1 MEWLNYHH
9 LLYFWLVAKEG
20 GVAKAAA
27 KLRLSHPTVSA
38 QVKALEETLGEKLF
52 AKQGRGLVLTEV
64 GKVVYRY
71 ADDIFSLGRE
81 LIDAVKQRPTGRA
94 TRLVVGID
102 DVVPKLIAKRIL
114 DPVWSGP
121 VKVHM
126 VCREDKAE
134 RLWAELASHELDV
147 VISDCPLPP
156 GSSVRAYNHLLG
168 ECGVSVF
175 GSKAL
180 VARYKKGFPGSL
192 DGAPMLL
199 PTSTSALRR
208 NLESYFDARG
218 LRPVVAAEFDDS
230 ALLKVFG
237 AEGGG
242 LFTAPTAIEEAVM
255 KQFDVLLLGRLAEV
269 RERFYAVS
277 IERRIRH
284 PAVMAICQAARQE
297 IFTEELPRR

>member
-20 GVAKAAA
+20 GVAKAAV

-52 AKQGRGLVLTEV
+52 AKRGRGLALTEM

-71 ADDIFSLGRE
+71 ADDIFALGRE
-81 LIDAVKQRPTGRA
+81 LLDTMKQRPTGRP

-121 VKVHM
+121 TKFHM

-147 VISDCPLPP
+147 VISDCPLPS
-156 GSSVRAYNHLLG
+156 GSSVKAYNHLLG

-175 GSKAL
+175 G
-180 VARYKKGFPGSL
+180 ARSLAAKYKKGFPASL
-192 DGAPMLL
+192 DGAPMLM
-199 PTSTSALRR
+199 PTPPSASRR
-208 NLESYFDARG
+208 NLDSYFDAQG
-218 LRPVVAAEFDDS
+218 IRPLVAAEFDDS

-237 AEGGG
+237 ADGGG
-242 LFTAPTAIEEAVM
+242 LFTAPTAIEAAVQ
-255 KQFDVLLLGRLAEV
+255 KQFDVTLLGRLPEV

-284 PAVMAICQAARQE
+284 PAVMAICQVARQE
-297 IFTEELPRR
+297 IFAEP